1 MFSYGTSNI
10 IKHPLGI
17 VRTCENLGLECTI
30 YEHMGSMPK
39 PIISRHG
46 SKGGRFIDGMYTQKL
61 AKSYITGITIIEDT
75 GIFSDHNMVI
85 SKCDLGMQEFKI
97 SDEKQEKIDFRR
109 ILNIPMTITT
119 GSNHPTLSQS
129 TFKGL
134 AYTEHAKLFYSLQE
148 NQPPHQSAKQPPCSQ

>member
-1 MFSYGTSNI
+1 
-10 IKHPLGI
+10 
-17 VRTCENLGLECTI
+17 
-30 YEHMGSMPK
+30 MPK

-61 AKSYITGITIIEDT
+61 AKSYITGITIIEDM

-97 SDEKQEKIDFRR
+97 SDEKQEKIDFRK

-148 NQPPHQSAKQPPCSQ
+148 IIYDKESGIIKKM